1 LLSNYFEDFHPG
13 DRWVS
18 RGRTI
23 TETDIVMIAAF
34 SGDWYQLHTDREWA
48 ARTQFGQRI
57 AHGLLV
63 LSVSSGFWDLSGGTV
78 IAFYGMD
85 HVRFTGPTFIGDTIH
100 AELEVVDKQE
110 KGPDRGLV
118 KIKQEIKNQHD
129 QVVAAAVLQLLMKR
143 NPAHRCP
150 GSIC

>member
-1 LLSNYFEDFHPG
+1 MLSNYFDDLKVG

-23 TETDIVMIAAF
+23 TETDIVMFAAF

-48 ARTQFGQRI
+48 AETSFGQRI

-85 HVRFTGPTFIGDTIH
+85 KVRFTAPTFIGDTIH
-100 AELEVVDKQE
+100 AELEVVGKQD
-110 KGPDRGLV
+110 KGPDSGV
-118 KIKQEIKNQHD
+118 VDIKQEIKNQRG
-129 QVVAAAVLQLLMKR
+129 QVVAVAVLRLLLKKR
-143 NPAHRCP
+143 T
-150 GSIC
+150 G

>member
-1 LLSNYFEDFHPG
+1 MLSSYYEDLNAG

-23 TETDIVMIAAF
+23 TEADIVMFAAF

-48 ARTQFGQRI
+48 AKTPFGQRI

-63 LSVSSGFWDLSGGTV
+63 LSVSSGLWDLAGGTV

-85 HVRFTGPTFIGDTIH
+85 NVRFTAPTFIGDTIH
-100 AELEVVDKQE
+100 AELEVLEKRD
-110 KGPDRGLV
+110 KGPNRGLV
-118 KIKQEIKNQHD
+118 KIKQEIKNQNGKT
-129 QVVAAAVLQLLMKR
+129 VMTAMLQLLIKKK
-143 NPAHRCP
+143 N
-150 GSIC
+150 

>member
-1 LLSNYFEDFHPG
+1 MLSNYFEDLNVG

-18 RGRTI
+18 RARTI
-23 TETDIVMIAAF
+23 TETDIVMFAAF

-63 LSVSSGFWDLSGGTV
+63 LSVASGFMDLSEGKV
-78 IAFYGMD
+78 IAFYGLD

-100 AELEVVDKQE
+100 VELEVVEKKE

-118 KIKQEIKNQHD
+118 KFRQEIKNQHGK
-129 QVVAAAVLQLLMKR
+129 VVAVADLLMLMQRK
-143 NPAHRCP
+143 PQ
-150 GSIC
+150 S

>member
-1 LLSNYFEDFHPG
+1 MLSNFFEDFHPG

-23 TETDIVMIAAF
+23 TEADIVMFAAF

-48 ARTQFGQRI
+48 ARTQFGRRI

-63 LSVSSGFWDLSGGTV
+63 LSVASGLWDLSGGTV

-85 HVRFTGPTFIGDTIH
+85 HARFIKPVFIGDTIH
-100 AELEVVDKQE
+100 VELEVLDKRE

-118 KIKQEIKNQHD
+118 EIKQEIKNQHD
-129 QVVAAAVLQLLMKR
+129 QVVAAVVLQLLMKR
-143 NPAHRCP
+143 KP
-150 GSIC
+150 GA

>member
-1 LLSNYFEDFHPG
+1 MLSGYYDDLKVG

-23 TETDIVMIAAF
+23 TESDIVMFAAF

-48 ARTQFGQRI
+48 AKTPFGQRI

-85 HVRFTGPTFIGDTIH
+85 KVRFTAPTFIGDTIH
-100 AELEVVDKQE
+100 AELEIVEKKVKNPDSGVVD
-110 KGPDRGLV
+110 V
-118 KIKQEIKNQHD
+118 KQEIKNQRG
-129 QVVAAAVLQLLMKR
+129 QTVAAAVLRLLLKKR
-143 NPAHRCP
+143 AE
-150 GSIC
+150 G